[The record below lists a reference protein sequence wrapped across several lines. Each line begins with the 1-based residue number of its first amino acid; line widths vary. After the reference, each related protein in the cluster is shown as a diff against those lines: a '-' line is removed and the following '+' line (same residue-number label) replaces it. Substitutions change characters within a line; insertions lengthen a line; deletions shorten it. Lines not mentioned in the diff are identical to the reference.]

1 MSLDVE
7 PTRCFLGLRTVLHS
21 LSHST
26 GPGRVVEE
34 GLVQTLHH
42 LQRVRLG
49 RGIRCLGSVAVRHI
63 HSEGVGEDEEL
74 ITHIREMT
82 HMLHLVVS
90 VADEPL
96 VI

>member
-1 MSLDVE
+1 M
-7 PTRCFLGLRTVLHS
+7 
-21 LSHST
+21 
-26 GPGRVVEE
+26 
-34 GLVQTLHH
+34 
-42 LQRVRLG
+42 RLG